1 MPLVDPQQFK
11 PPLLQTN
18 GHLQTILP
26 SLFRKV
32 TGVTYKR
39 KRITTPDND
48 FLDLDWSLHQ
58 PKKRAEKLV
67 IVSHGL
73 EGSTDRHY
81 VQGMVKH
88 FNLNGYDALAWNY
101 RSCSGEMNA
110 QPRFYHHA
118 DTPDLRLVVNTAL
131 QRHPYEQVVLV
142 GFSMGGSLSL
152 RYFSEG
158 KSLVAPAAKGAVA
171 ISAPLDLTSCAVEL
185 EKPLGMIYNLR
196 FFNTLKKKVLAKA
209 DVQEMP
215 GVELLRSGKIKSLR
229 KFDDH
234 ITAPLHGF
242 ADAADFYARAGAGAV
257 IEELHEHALLLNAL
271 NDPFLGETCYPVELA
286 KRHPYLHYEQTKEGG
301 HVGFAQR
308 GSGVTYAE
316 QRALQFAEWLLR
328 S

>member
-1 MPLVDPQQFK
+1 MPLLKPIRFK
-11 PPLLQTN
+11 PPLVQRN

-32 TGVTYKR
+32 EGVRYQR
-39 KRITTPDND
+39 QRIETPDND
-48 FLDLDWSLHQ
+48 FLDLDWSFVELS
-58 PKKRAEKLV
+58 RFSEKLV
-67 IVSHGL
+67 VVSHGL
-73 EGSTDRHY
+73 EGSTNRHY
-81 VQGMVKH
+81 VQGMVKY
-88 FNLNGYDALAWNY
+88 FNQNGWDALAWNY
-101 RSCSGEMNA
+101 RSCSGELNL

-118 DTPDLRLVVNTAL
+118 DTPDLRLVVNHAL
-131 QRHPYEQVVLV
+131 SQQPYPQVVLV

-152 RYFSEG
+152 RYFAEE
-158 KSLVAPAAKGAVA
+158 KELVAPAAKGAIA

-215 GVELLRSGKIKSLR
+215 GAELLKSGKIKSLR

-257 IEELHEHALLLNAL
+257 IEELHQHALLLNAL
-271 NDPFLGETCYPVELA
+271 NDPFLGETCYPVNLA
-286 KRHPYLHYEQTKEGG
+286 KKHPYLHYEQTDEGG
-301 HVGFAQR
+301 HVGYAQR

-316 QRALQFAEWLLR
+316 HRALQFAEWLLR